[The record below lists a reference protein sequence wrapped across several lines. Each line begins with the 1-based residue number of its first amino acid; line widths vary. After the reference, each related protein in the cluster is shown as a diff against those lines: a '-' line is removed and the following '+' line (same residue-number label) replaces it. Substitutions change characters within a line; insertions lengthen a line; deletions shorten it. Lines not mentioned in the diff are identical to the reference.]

1 MECVAKILEE
11 TKVPELPADLATP
24 SPVASKKSVKFSE
37 QVAKEFSMTK
47 FALVQPKSNMAGPM
61 EVEDEFAEA
70 EEDFAPK
77 SSSAKTILKRAKS
90 PPPPPVSAE
99 PEVSS
104 STEEE
109 MPSSTQNETVTSS
122 TESEAAETMLEL
134 GTSGQKSDKDTY
146 LLVVDES
153 NQIED
158 LNSQTFYIDSN
169 SLANGDLS
177 NMVLTTEQPANNGQN
192 GQNGEAVQS

>member
-90 PPPPPVSAE
+90 PSTPVLAE
-99 PEVSS
+99 PEVGS